1 VPVRSAGILLWRRT
15 SSADAGDDELQVLIA
30 HMGGPFWTGKDD
42 AAWSV
47 PKGEYVDAG
56 SINAEQPLDA
66 AVREWEEELGVPLAV
81 PVETLVA
88 LGEVKQPSGKRLSVW
103 AGEGDLDPAAVV
115 PGMFT
120 MQWPPRSGKM
130 AEFPEIDR
138 VEWCDL
144 ELARRRLVA
153 GQRVLL
159 DLLVESLR

>member
-1 VPVRSAGILLWRRT
+1 MPVRSAGILLWRGL
-15 SSADAGDDELQVLIA
+15 DGDVQVLIA

-47 PKGEYVDAG
+47 PKGEYVDP
-56 SINAEQPLDA
+56 EEPRDA
-66 AVREWEEELGVPLAV
+66 AVREWEEELGLPLPVAV
-81 PVETLVA
+81 AELVA

-103 AGEGDLDPAAVV
+103 AAEGDLDPAAVV

-120 MQWPPRSGKM
+120 MQWPPRSGEM

-138 VEWCDL
+138 VEWCDI

-159 DLLVESLR
+159 DLLVQAIR